1 MAAKEFRINNLA
13 RRELHAERCI
23 LALSPSLSLYT
34 RRRKTRSRSQS
45 TRKLSLEKIRF
56 FSKRNRFPRNSSSSS
71 SNFDLRTAY
80 SILFDANM
88 RERKAV
94 VVTILLKFLPFPAM
108 RARSKLHYLEAS
120 RRNNNRDRESPRF
133 FSTPR
138 IGGAA

>member
-1 MAAKEFRINNLA
+1 MPSAAS
-13 RRELHAERCI
+13 
-23 LALSPSLSLYT
+23 SPSLPPSL
-34 RRRKTRSRSQS
+34 SIHGV
-45 TRKLSLEKIRF
+45 EKHVRGAKVRGNYL
-56 FSKRNRFPRNSSSSS
+56 SKRFVSFRSATGFHATTSSSSSSSS